1 MRSSARLRAV
11 LLERRAFGYSSLM
24 FRDYRLFTVLL
35 VVAMTPACVFFGLRA
50 VDVVGGYGAS
60 ASRTFRM
67 AGRDVAASTTNL
79 ARALRSTGF
88 GLVQTARYNPSALPR
103 ALSYSGT
110 FYVNRARA
118 QRVLLERR
126 VASARRRVEVARRRI
141 DRLVAPV
148 RPFRIASRTAY
159 RSAFRYR

>member
-1 MRSSARLRAV
+1 MSSAVMAPAPRGRSGWLA
-11 LLERRAFGYSSLM
+11 
-24 FRDYRLFTVLL
+24 
-35 VVAMTPACVFFGLRA
+35 AM
-50 VDVVGGYGAS
+50 
-60 ASRTFRM
+60 SRPP
-67 AGRDVAASTTNL
+67 STNL

-88 GLVQTARYNPSALPR
+88 GLVQTARYNPYALPR

-126 VASARRRVEVARRRI
+126 VASARRRVEVTRRRI

-148 RPFRIASRTAY
+148 RPFRIASSYGLSVCLPLSLAGPLGG
-159 RSAFRYR
+159 AP